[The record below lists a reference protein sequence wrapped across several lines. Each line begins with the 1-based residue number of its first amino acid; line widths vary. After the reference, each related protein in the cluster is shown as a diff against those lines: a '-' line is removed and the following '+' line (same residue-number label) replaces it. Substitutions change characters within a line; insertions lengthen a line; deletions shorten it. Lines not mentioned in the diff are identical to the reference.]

1 MQTQERKKIEK
12 ATKIYTAVVFFIIAI
27 LVGRLAWLQIWQN
40 DLYQSKADNN
50 RNRLMT
56 ITAKR
61 GDIISSDG
69 VVLVTDRPSYQVVL
83 DNQIVR
89 GNTEVI
95 ETLAKILN
103 DEKLTAEA
111 IQEICD
117 ENRMR
122 LYKPIVLKKNID
134 IETVSQIE
142 ARRSELEG
150 VSIESASDRTYLY
163 GNIAGHVLG
172 YLGEVSQAEL
182 DAQANG
188 ETDTNYR
195 MGDYVGKV
203 GLEKYYDQILRGK
216 DGYKQVEVNANNRP
230 LSDVK
235 IVEPMEGANL
245 VLTLNYELQKVL
257 EEALDKNIA
266 LLKTSK
272 RSDKV
277 ENAAAVVIEVN
288 TGAVLAMASRPDDK
302 ITQQNRVIQGRY
314 IPGSI
319 FKPITAIA
327 ALETGNVTPT
337 EKIHNPGRYWKAP
350 YIKSTAPIGYY
361 NLYSAMGKSDNVYFQ
376 EIGRRTGIDA
386 IGYYGAEF
394 GLDTPTGIDLAYE
407 NRGERVSEGLP
418 TEEKRQAYHDWA
430 GAVWAERYD
439 KKIVETEEEYEKLIA
454 AATTNE
460 EKKAL
465 EKKRK
470 NAIAILEADKKINV
484 KWNTE
489 WHEADTYNVAIGQGR
504 QNYTPMQLAVYIAA
518 IANGGTV
525 YQPYLVQ
532 KICDS
537 QGSVLQEIKPTIL
550 HQANVS
556 VKTLAEIQKSLLAVT
571 DVGGTAYGY
580 FQSFPKDI
588 KVAAKTGTAQ
598 PGGSGYRTSTQQYY
612 DGVFVAYAPADNPQ
626 IAFVSV
632 VEYGYS
638 GAGSGAPVCKAVFE
652 EYFGLNQEGVIASE
666 DVFMY
671 NE

>member
-1 MQTQERKKIEK
+1 MQPQERQKIEK
-12 ATKIYTAVVFFIIAI
+12 TTKFYTAVVFFIIAI

-69 VVLVTDRPSYQVVL
+69 VVLVTDRPSYQIVL

-89 GNTEVI
+89 GNTTVI
-95 ETLAKILN
+95 ETLAEILN

-134 IETVSQIE
+134 IETVSKIE

-150 VSIESASDRTYLY
+150 VSIESATDRTYLC
-163 GNIAGHVLG
+163 GNIAGHILG
-172 YLGEVSQAEL
+172 YIGEVSQAEL
-182 DAQANG
+182 DAQENG
-188 ETDTNYR
+188 ETDTDYR
-195 MGDYVGKV
+195 IGDYVGKV
-203 GLEKYYDQILRGK
+203 GLEKYYDKILRGT

-235 IVEPMEGANL
+235 IVEPLEGANL
-245 VLTLNYELQKVL
+245 ILTINYELQRVL

-277 ENAAAVVIEVN
+277 ANAAAVVIDVK
-288 TGAVLAMASRPDDK
+288 TGAILASTSRPDDK

-319 FKPITAIA
+319 FKPIVALA
-327 ALETGNVTPT
+327 ALETGAVTPT

-350 YIKSTAPIGYY
+350 YIKSTAPVGYY
-361 NLYSAMGKSDNVYFQ
+361 NLYSAMAKSDNVYFQ
-376 EIGRRTGIDA
+376 EIGRRVGVDTIA
-386 IGYYGAEF
+386 KYGVEF
-394 GLDTPTGIDLAYE
+394 GLDKPTGIDLAYE

-418 TEEKRQAYHDWA
+418 TEAKRQAYHDWA
-430 GAVWAERYD
+430 GSIWAERYD
-439 KKIVETEEEYEKLIA
+439 KKIA
-454 AATTNE
+454 AAEETYAELLAKATTSE
-460 EKKAL
+460 EKKSL

-470 NAIAILEADKKINV
+470 NEIAILEAEKKINV

-489 WHEADTYNVAIGQGR
+489 WHEADTYNIAIGQGR

-537 QGSVLQEIKPTIL
+537 QGNILQETKPTVR

-556 VKTLAEIQKSLLAVT
+556 PENLAEVQKALLAVT
-571 DVGGTAYGY
+571 ESGGTSYGY
-580 FQSFPKDI
+580 FQSFPENI

-598 PGGSGYRTSTQQYY
+598 PGGSGYRTSTQEYY
-612 DGVFVAYAPADNPQ
+612 DGVYIAYAPADDPQ
-626 IAFVSV
+626 IAFVSI

-652 EYFGLNQEGVIASE
+652 QYFGLNQEPVIASE
-666 DVFMY
+666 
-671 NE
+671 